1 MRMAQ
6 GCAAEGLD
14 RQISGAYT
22 RAMKP
27 DLPIILL
34 AAGAAARMRGRDKLL
49 ERVDGMSLL
58 RRQAEMARR
67 VTRGPVLVTL
77 PPPPHARY
85 AELEGMD
92 LSLIVVP
99 NPEEGMNASIRAG
112 FAALPE
118 GTERAMVLLADLPEL
133 TESDLNDVVQATV
146 TNRESRII
154 RGMTED
160 GKQGHPIIFTA
171 PLFTELTQLTGDS
184 GGREVVARHAESIAL
199 VPLPGQHARRDLDT
213 PEDWAAW
220 RRENP
225 NR

>member
-1 MRMAQ
+1 MN
-6 GCAAEGLD
+6 
-14 RQISGAYT
+14 
-22 RAMKP
+22 P

-34 AAGAAARMRGRDKLL
+34 AAGTAARMRGRDKLL

-67 VTRGPVLVTL
+67 VTTGPVLVTL

-85 AELEGMD
+85 AELEGVD
-92 LSLIVVP
+92 VTKIIVP

-112 FAALPE
+112 FAALPD

-133 TESDLNDVVQATV
+133 TEIDLNDVVQSAEFNNEFRITRGITV
-146 TNRESRII
+146 
-154 RGMTED
+154 D
-160 GKQGHPIIFTA
+160 GKQGHPIIFAA
-171 PLFTELTQLTGDS
+171 PLFPELTRLTGDS
-184 GGREVVARHAESIAL
+184 GGREVVAQNADSINL

-220 RRENP
+220 RHENP
-225 NR
+225 DR

>member
-1 MRMAQ
+1 
-6 GCAAEGLD
+6 
-14 RQISGAYT
+14 
-22 RAMKP
+22 MKP

-49 ERVDGMSLL
+49 EPVDGMSLL

-67 VTRGPVLVTL
+67 VTMGPVLVTL

-85 AELEGMD
+85 GELEGMD
-92 LSLIVVP
+92 VSLIVVP

-133 TESDLNDVVQATV
+133 TENDLNEVIHAAVSH
-146 TNRESRII
+146 RESSII

-171 PLFTELTQLTGDS
+171 PLFPELTRLTGDS
-184 GGREVVARHAESIAL
+184 GGREVVAQNADSIAL
-199 VPLPGQHARRDLDT
+199 VPLPGQHARLDLDT

-225 NR
+225 DR